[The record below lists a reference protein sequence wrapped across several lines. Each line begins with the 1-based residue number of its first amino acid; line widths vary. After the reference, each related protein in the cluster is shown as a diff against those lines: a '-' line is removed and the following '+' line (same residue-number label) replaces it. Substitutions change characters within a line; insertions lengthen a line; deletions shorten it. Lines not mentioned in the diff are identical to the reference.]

1 MTTATAADYSWIR
14 SPSSLF
20 KFAMEVGYTLTLVQG
35 VSPEKLYALAGAEAS
50 GRCHGFDELVECH
63 WELLDEFDHWPD
75 AFLTGTLTLPS
86 PAGTWTLALEFGGGL
101 GTRDSFMEPLSYGT
115 RAVSHSSNGG
125 KPMDFF
131 HWYENGLL
139 RTTFE
144 WPGDRTGTTPDDLNQ
159 RMREVGLNPSGDQNP
174 DVDRKAAV
182 LALTERLTGVRLT
195 EELLRQAEYI
205 TAVVPEE
212 QIKGSG
218 SLVVLP

>member
-1 MTTATAADYSWIR
+1 MTTATAADYDWIH
-14 SPSSLF
+14 SPSSVF
-20 KFAMEVGYTLTLVQG
+20 QFAMEVGYTLTLVQG
-35 VSPEKLYALAGAEAS
+35 VPPKKLYALAGTEPN
-50 GRCHGFDELVECH
+50 GTCQGFDELVQEH
-63 WELLDEFDHWPD
+63 WELLDQFDHWPES
-75 AFLTGTLTLPS
+75 FLTGAFTVPT
-86 PAGTWTLALEFGGGL
+86 PAGLWTLAVEFGGGL

-115 RAVSHSSNGG
+115 RAVCHSSNGG

-159 RMREVGLNPSGDQNP
+159 LMREVGLNPSGDPYP
-174 DVDRKAAV
+174 DVDRKAAT

-195 EELLRQAEYI
+195 EQMLREAEYL

-212 QIKGSG
+212 PVEGSG
-218 SLVVLP
+218 GPVLLP